1 MRSAPFAFAPC
12 LFWSAV
18 ALGQPAAPPPL
29 DAGGLA
35 PPPAVEGQG
44 GSGGADGAT
53 PQGTDATLAE
63 ADREDSGRGLE
74 FVWLNG
80 EIGVQHLGLE
90 TFSGKD
96 LVGPDVSR
104 RKHTSL
110 IAGAGLGAR
119 IVFLTVGARFR
130 YGYTKQFKH
139 FTVGAEGAVHFPFG
153 ALEPYAGLGVGY
165 ARVLE
170 ITHTAPGVGTDIDI
184 VTTKMNPISGVDARL
199 FGGVDYYLT
208 NMFSVGANVSGD
220 VLFLFRSGTEGADP
234 AVDVYARDGKSIG
247 AGVTATA
254 VGGLHF

>member
-1 MRSAPFAFAPC
+1 MRSASLAFAPC
-12 LFWSAV
+12 FLWSAL
-18 ALGQPAAPPPL
+18 ALGQAADPGL
-29 DAGGLA
+29 NAGGLA
-35 PPPAVEGQG
+35 PPPKVESQG
-44 GSGGADGAT
+44 GSGGADGAPT

-90 TFSGKD
+90 TFSGND
-96 LVGPDVSR
+96 LLGPDVPK
-104 RKHTSL
+104 RKITSL

-130 YGYTKQFKH
+130 YAHERNLKH
-139 FTVGAEGAVHFPFG
+139 FNVGLEGAVHWPFG

-165 ARVLE
+165 ARVLDVVR
-170 ITHTAPGVGTDIDI
+170 IGPL
-184 VTTKMNPISGVDARL
+184 DARAMTKIRPIYGIDARI

-220 VLFLFRSGTEGADP
+220 VLFLFRSGSDGADSDT
-234 AVDVYARDGKSIG
+234 DVYVRDGKSIG

>member
-1 MRSAPFAFAPC
+1 MRSAWFAFAPC
-12 LFWSAV
+12 FLWSVSAF
-18 ALGQPAAPPPL
+18 GQAAPAPL

-44 GSGGADGAT
+44 GTEAT

-96 LVGPDVSR
+96 LVGPDVIK
-104 RKHTSL
+104 RKHTSV

-130 YGYTKQFKH
+130 YGYTKDFEH

-165 ARVLE
+165 ARVLS
-170 ITHTAPGVGTDIDI
+170 ITHTNDDQVPDFVP
-184 VTTKMNPISGVDARL
+184 TKTKPIAGVDARL

-208 NMFSVGANVSGD
+208 NIFSVGANVSGD
-220 VLFLFRSGTEGADP
+220 VLFLFRSGKEGVDP
-234 AVDVYARDGKSIG
+234 ALDFYARDGKSIG

>member
-1 MRSAPFAFAPC
+1 MRSAPLAFASC
-12 LFWSAV
+12 FLWSTL
-18 ALGQPAAPPPL
+18 ALGQAADPGL
-29 DAGGLA
+29 NAGGLA
-35 PPPAVEGQG
+35 PPPKVEGQG
-44 GSGGADGAT
+44 GADDSPT
-53 PQGTDATLAE
+53 PEGTAATLAE

-80 EIGVQHLGLE
+80 ELGVQHLGLE
-90 TFSGKD
+90 TFSAKD
-96 LVGPDVSR
+96 LVGSDVSK
-104 RKHTSL
+104 RKFTSL

-130 YGYTKQFKH
+130 YGHAQDLKH
-139 FTVGAEGAVHFPFG
+139 FTVGLEGAVHWPFG
-153 ALEPYAGLGVGY
+153 ALEPYGGLGVGY

-170 ITHTAPGVGTDIDI
+170 LTRTALDATDR
-184 VTTKMNPISGVDARL
+184 TKMQPIAGVDARI

-220 VLFLFRSGTEGADP
+220 VLFLFRSASDGPDSDS
-234 AVDVYARDGKSIG
+234 DVYGRSGKSIG

>member
-1 MRSAPFAFAPC
+1 MRSAWLVFAPC
-12 LFWSAV
+12 FLWSAL
-18 ALGQPAAPPPL
+18 AFGQAADPGL
-29 DAGGLA
+29 TAGGLA

-44 GSGGADGAT
+44 GSGGTEAGGGPT
-53 PQGTDATLAE
+53 PEGTDKTLAE

-96 LVGPDVSR
+96 LVGPDVENR
-104 RKHTSL
+104 TYTSL
-110 IAGAGLGAR
+110 VAGAGLGAR
-119 IVFLTVGARFR
+119 LVFLAVGARFR
-130 YGYTKQFKH
+130 YGYRPTFKH
-139 FTVGAEGAVHFPFG
+139 FSVGAEGAVHFPFG
-153 ALEPYAGLGVGY
+153 ALEPYGGLGVGY
-165 ARVLE
+165 VRVL
-170 ITHTAPGVGTDIDI
+170 DIDQMGNDEPGALPPSM
-184 VTTKMNPISGVDARL
+184 KPISGVDARL

-220 VLFLFRSGTEGADP
+220 VLFLFRSADP
-234 AVDVYARDGKSIG
+234 SPTSVGTVYAGSGKSIG

>member
-1 MRSAPFAFAPC
+1 MRSVSLVFAPC
-12 LFWSAV
+12 FLWSAV
-18 ALGQPAAPPPL
+18 ALGQAADPGL
-29 DAGGLA
+29 NAGGLA

-44 GSGGADGAT
+44 GADGADGAPT

-80 EIGVQHLGLE
+80 EVGVQHLGLE
-90 TFSGKD
+90 TFSSKD
-96 LVGPDVSR
+96 LVGPDVVK
-104 RKHTSL
+104 RKYTSL

-130 YGYTKQFKH
+130 YAYAKELEH
-139 FTVGAEGAVHFPFG
+139 FNVGLEGAVHFPFG
-153 ALEPYAGLGVGY
+153 ALEPYGGIGVGY
-165 ARVLE
+165 ARVRE
-170 ITHTAPGVGTDIDI
+170 ITRTQLDGGTDVVATD
-184 VTTKMNPISGVDARL
+184 MNPIGGIDARL

-220 VLFLFRSGTEGADP
+220 VLFLFRSGKEGADP
-234 AVDVYARDGKSIG
+234 AADFYAKDGKSIG